1 MLTNEEGLYRSL
13 SRSVVVP
20 TGADSKA
27 WSTDEIERFVDS
39 VNEIFDPHE
48 VAMNDAYI
56 KRKSSHGASID
67 EWVKNTIAAS
77 TVQILLTGDSGVGKT
92 NMLAYWAAYL
102 KKRMVVCGVSSESTL
117 LELVQEKIDE
127 IAGVT
132 ESVTEIE
139 EQSAKDKSA
148 EAEVKPLLARIKETH
163 QRRVVSKPSI
173 RSLKKMLASVM
184 VENDVQ
190 VILFD
195 NLQNLD
201 PGERR
206 QLGDLMEGFADLK
219 NEWLIEG
226 VDFPFV
232 PKIVAAGV
240 DMDIEDLYSN
250 NDSRQR
256 RIQSRHLD
264 HMENDEIAE
273 IARKGFEKLEV
284 EITPEAIDE
293 ISFYSD
299 GFPFYVKRIC
309 NAVASYWA
317 ETEATSIDKP
327 TVDAAIRRENLLVDK
342 SVEERLKSS
351 KSAKDDAIR
360 PRVLQLLANSDRQ
373 VFTTSDVTRDWPAH
387 GKAPTTQAV
396 LNEITNLVDG
406 GILKQTR
413 FDTKPYEYAFRDPS
427 IRPYLRMNPIID
439 IFSEMDGGDDVLEAE

>member
-1 MLTNEEGLYRSL
+1 M
-13 SRSVVVP
+13 
-20 TGADSKA
+20 D
-27 WSTDEIERFVDS
+27 
-39 VNEIFDPHE
+39 
-48 VAMNDAYI
+48 DAYI
-56 KRKSSHGASID
+56 KRKPIHGASID
-67 EWVKNTIAAS
+67 EWVKNTIDAS

-117 LELVQEKIDE
+117 LELVQEKADE

-132 ESVTEIE
+132 EFVTEVE
-139 EQSAKDKSA
+139 EQSAKDKSVKV
-148 EAEVKPLLARIKETH
+148 EVNPFLVERKET
-163 QRRVVSKPSI
+163 QQKRVVSKPSI

-226 VDFPFV
+226 VHVPFV

-240 DMDIEDLYSN
+240 DMDIADLYSN

-264 HMENDEIAE
+264 HMGNDEIAE

-293 ISFYSD
+293 WGVMIPVDGETHRSGRIKSCHVSIRISF
-299 GFPFYVKRIC
+299 V
-309 NAVASYWA
+309 
-317 ETEATSIDKP
+317 
-327 TVDAAIRRENLLVDK
+327 
-342 SVEERLKSS
+342 SS
-351 KSAKDDAIR
+351 ALMR
-360 PRVLQLLANSDRQ
+360 C
-373 VFTTSDVTRDWPAH
+373 
-387 GKAPTTQAV
+387 
-396 LNEITNLVDG
+396 
-406 GILKQTR
+406 
-413 FDTKPYEYAFRDPS
+413 
-427 IRPYLRMNPIID
+427 
-439 IFSEMDGGDDVLEAE
+439 

>member
-1 MLTNEEGLYRSL
+1 M
-13 SRSVVVP
+13 
-20 TGADSKA
+20 D
-27 WSTDEIERFVDS
+27 
-39 VNEIFDPHE
+39 
-48 VAMNDAYI
+48 DAYI
-56 KRKSSHGASID
+56 KRKPIHGASID
-67 EWVKNTIAAS
+67 EWVKNTIDAS

-117 LELVQEKIDE
+117 LELVQEKADE

-132 ESVTEIE
+132 EFVTEVE
-139 EQSAKDKSA
+139 EQSAKDKSVKV
-148 EAEVKPLLARIKETH
+148 EVNPFLVERKET
-163 QRRVVSKPSI
+163 QQKRVVSKPSI

-226 VDFPFV
+226 VHVPFV

-240 DMDIEDLYSN
+240 DMDIADLYSN

-264 HMENDEIAE
+264 HMGNDEIAE

-309 NAVASYWA
+309 NAVACYWA
-317 ETEATSIDKP
+317 ETEATSINKP
-327 TVDAAIRRENLLVDK
+327 TVDAAVRRENLLVDK

-351 KSAKDDAIR
+351 RSAKDDAIR
-360 PRVLQLLANSDRQ
+360 PRVLQLLANSDLQ
-373 VFTTSDVTRDWPAH
+373 IFTTSDVIRNWPEY
-387 GKAPTTQAV
+387 GKEPTTQAV

-427 IRPYLRMNPIID
+427 IRPYLRMNPIVD
-439 IFSEMDGGDDVLEAE
+439 FSSDTDGDDDVLGAE